1 MGIAIGS
8 IFRGP
13 TFFFAGAL
21 DGAGFFP
28 ALAVLLP
35 APGLGCFAGRDVGF
49 FFWVFLPIDVFMGIC
64 IVLFL

>member
-21 DGAGFFP
+21 DGAVFP
-28 ALAVLLP
+28 AFAVLLP
-35 APGLGCFAGRDVGF
+35 APGLCCFAGRDVGF
-49 FFWVFLPIDVFMGIC
+49 FFWVFLPIDVFIGIC